1 MKGGG
6 GFATDKTYKRENVV
20 KHALI
25 ILLAASALLAGC
37 VVAPPQPPRAPEP
50 PPREM
55 AQPIASE
62 VEEAK
67 ARIREKLVDP
77 QSAEFTNIYVTRD
90 ARGNDFFG
98 RAVCGHVNSKNRMGG
113 YVGPRR
119 FAVYGDQVGIWDER
133 SEGRARSDAAII
145 RRWCQVRY

>member
-1 MKGGG
+1 M
-6 GFATDKTYKRENVV
+6 
-20 KHALI
+20 KHALT

-37 VVAPPQPPRAPEP
+37 AASPQPPPRAPEP

-55 AQPIASE
+55 AQPIPSE

-67 ARIREKLVDP
+67 DRIREKLVDP
-77 QSAEFTNIYVTRD
+77 QSAEFTNVYVTRD

-119 FAVYGDQVGIWDER
+119 FAVYGQQ
-133 SEGRARSDAAII
+133 AAVWGEVADNTII
-145 RRWCQVRY
+145 RRWCQIRY